1 MKSDQTHIRKHHME
15 QLYHTTQLI
24 GIKDKNITLNK
35 VLKHKTHIEMIAT
48 LDYAPGNCNH
58 CQGKQIKYDFQKPS
72 KIPFLEVAGFPSL
85 IRLKKR
91 RFQCKNCRKVTVS
104 ETSLVQKNCQISEP
118 LRQKVAQALVNRQA
132 LTHIAQDLAISTST
146 VHRKLKEFTF
156 KEDFSRLPEILSID
170 EFSYQKGKLAFI
182 AQDFETKKII
192 TILEN
197 RTQTTIRNHFFKYS
211 KEARNSVK
219 VVTVDMSG
227 SYIPMIP
234 KLFPKAK
241 IVIDRFHIV
250 QHMSRAL
257 NHTRIQL
264 MTQFDKKS
272 LEYRALKYYW
282 KSVLKDSRKLSLNSF
297 RSRTFGE
304 TLTPKECLTE
314 IFHLVPELK
323 GYYDLY
329 QLLLFHLQEKNA
341 DYFFDLIEE
350 ALPHLNQNFKTALR
364 TILHHKQHVINA
376 IELPYSNA
384 KLEATNKLIK
394 DIKRNAFGFRNF
406 DNFKKRIFI
415 ALNMQKEKTHFV
427 SSRA

>member
-1 MKSDQTHIRKHHME
+1 ME

-35 VLKHKTHIEMIAT
+35 ILKHKTHIEMIAT

-197 RTQTTIRNHFFKYS
+197 RTQITIRNHFFRYS

-350 ALPHLNQNFKTALR
+350 ALPHLNQTFKTALR